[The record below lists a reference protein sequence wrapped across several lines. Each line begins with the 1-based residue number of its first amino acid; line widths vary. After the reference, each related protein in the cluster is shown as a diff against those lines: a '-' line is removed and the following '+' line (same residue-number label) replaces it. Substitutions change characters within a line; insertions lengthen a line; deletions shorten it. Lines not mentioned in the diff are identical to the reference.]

1 MPAVAGPAHRTHD
14 KRVSKTASTVSPSRT
29 TKHMADFLIAVT
41 VLLTTLPRTAVG
53 FVVAGETNDPCAGLV
68 DMLPGCDTTATFPQ
82 DCSNPIVKNN
92 LCRYTCCDQRVISC
106 GSTVNGT
113 TGAVN
118 NASAYAMDQGHSYW
132 FTLDDVTVVQLA
144 TCNVAGT
151 EDTNYDT
158 ELSL

>member
-1 MPAVAGPAHRTHD
+1 MPAVAGPAHLIIRF
-14 KRVSKTASTVSPSRT
+14 SKMASTALPLLT
-29 TKHMADFLIAVT
+29 TKRMAGFLIAVT
-41 VLLTTLPRTAVG
+41 LLLTTLPHTAVG
-53 FVVAGETNDPCAGLV
+53 FVVTGETTDPCAGLI
-68 DMLPGCDTTATFPQ
+68 DILPGCDTTATFPQ

-92 LCRYTCCDQRVISC
+92 LCRYTCCDRRVISC

-118 NASAYAMDQGHSYW
+118 NASAYAMDRGHSYW
-132 FTLDDVTVVQLA
+132 FTLNDVTVVQLA